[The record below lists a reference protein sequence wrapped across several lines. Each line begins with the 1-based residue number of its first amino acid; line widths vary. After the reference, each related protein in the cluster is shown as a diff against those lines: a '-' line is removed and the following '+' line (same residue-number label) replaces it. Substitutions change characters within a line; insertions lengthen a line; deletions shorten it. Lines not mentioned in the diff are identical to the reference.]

1 MENRVID
8 RIGFDNW
15 MLETVQSI
23 YYLHNEKMDKAHQ
36 RLLKPVEEPTESIVD
51 FNGRLK
57 DKYDVNRTPKR
68 KIFRIFTNPF
78 KKQQVSD

>member
-15 MLETVQSI
+15 MLEIQSVH
-23 YYLHNEKMDKAHQ
+23 YFNNEKMDKAHQ
-36 RLLKPVEEPTESIVD
+36 RLLKPVEEPFESIVD
-51 FNGRLK
+51 VNGILK
-57 DKYDVNRTPKR
+57 EKYNVNRTPKR
-68 KIFRIFTNPF
+68 KIFRIFRNPF